1 MPLPRFLTMPRPP
14 LARLAPLALFR
25 QTLPSDLD
33 HLVALRITAMR
44 PSLEQIGRFDPLF
57 ECPRALARRDERTR
71 DDR

>member
-33 HLVALRITAMR
+33 HLVALRITA
-44 PSLEQIGRFDPLF
+44 STFGFLSIQFFCKLLG
-57 ECPRALARRDERTR
+57 
-71 DDR
+71 